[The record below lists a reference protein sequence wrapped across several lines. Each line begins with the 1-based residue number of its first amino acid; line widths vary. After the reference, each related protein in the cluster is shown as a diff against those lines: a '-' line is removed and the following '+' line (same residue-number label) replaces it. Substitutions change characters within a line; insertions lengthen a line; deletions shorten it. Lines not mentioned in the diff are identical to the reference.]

1 MVYNRADF
9 DAYLKTHR
17 ARFLEE
23 FKELIAFPS
32 VAAQKRG
39 IHECADWVVA
49 RLEKLGASVQKFQL
63 PNDGSPVVFAEIG
76 SGERT
81 LLVYNHYDV
90 QPEEPLEQWTTSPFD
105 LTIQDGVIYGRGV
118 VDDKGELLARI
129 QALEAWK
136 ATQGELPVKIKFVFE
151 GEEEIGSVNLPAWAE
166 QHRDILGADGLLWEG
181 GGRDETGKISMAEG
195 CKGIAYFELR
205 CKGAAYDQHSSI
217 APMIPNPAW
226 RLVWALSTMKNDR
239 DEITIDGYLD
249 HVRQMPDWVIEW
261 IDGLPFESEQIRQR
275 VGLEHWLNGM
285 DDKAALRRYMLE
297 PTVTICGFDSGYKGE
312 GTKTV
317 LPAEAMVKLDC
328 RLVPNLTPHLVQE
341 LIRKHLDAR
350 GFQDISLTL
359 LGGEEP
365 AMEPQDSVVRRAA
378 IAACQ
383 DVFGHEPILSPWFA
397 GSGPMYPLSVM
408 LGIPVI
414 SAGATWHPH
423 ARAHAPNENIFVE
436 DYFNAMHLTA
446 ALMGHFATGQ

>member
-1 MVYNRADF
+1 MVYNQHTF
-9 DAYLKTHR
+9 QTYLATHR
-17 ARFLEE
+17 ERFLDE
-23 FKELIAFPS
+23 FKEIIAFPS

-49 RLEKLGASVQKFQL
+49 RLEKIGASVQKFQL
-63 PNDGSPVVFAEIG
+63 PNSGSPVIFGEIG
-76 SGERT
+76 NGPRT
-81 LLVYNHYDV
+81 LLIYNHYDV
-90 QPEEPLEQWTTSPFD
+90 QPEEPLDQWETSPFE
-105 LTIQDGVIYGRGV
+105 LTLKDDRLFGRGV
-118 VDDKGELLARI
+118 VDDKGELLSRI
-129 QALEAWK
+129 QALEAWQ
-136 ATQGELPVKIKFVFE
+136 ATQGDLPVKVKFVFE
-151 GEEEIGSVNLPAWAE
+151 GEEEIGSINLPAWAE
-166 QHRDILGADGLLWEG
+166 THRDILGADGLLWEG
-181 GGRDETGKISMAEG
+181 GGRDETGKNSMAEG

-217 APMIPNPAW
+217 APIIPNPAW

-239 DEITIDGYLD
+239 DEITIDGYRD
-249 HVRQMPDWVIEW
+249 QVRHMPDWVIER
-261 IDGLPFESEQIRQR
+261 IDDLPFESAQIRNR

-285 DDKAALRRYMLE
+285 DDKTALRRYMLE
-297 PTVTICGFDSGYKGE
+297 PTLTICGFDSGYKGE

-328 RLVPNLTPHLVQE
+328 RLVPNLTPHLAQE

-350 GFQDISLTL
+350 GFNDISLTL

-365 AMEPQDSVVRRAA
+365 AMEPQDSLVRRAA

-383 DVFGHEPILSPWFA
+383 DVFGHEPIISPWFA

-423 ARAHAPNENIFVE
+423 ARAHATNENIFVQ
-436 DYFNAMHLTA
+436 DYFDSMHLTA
-446 ALMGHFATGQ
+446 ALMRHFAAGQ